1 MGECYDECIS
11 CEQQKLWSVLP
22 ALFWASNV
30 TSNLQ
35 PLTAFYLG
43 HLPKTLQA
51 DHLFG
56 EGDVRCAERNLS
68 SLITLLPLS
77 ETGSAKASTEPKKI
91 LLRN

>member
-35 PLTAFYLG
+35 PLTAFHLG
-43 HLPKTLQA
+43 HLSKILKA
-51 DHLFG
+51 DNLFG
-56 EGDVRCAERNLS
+56 EVVRCAERHLS
-68 SLITLLPLS
+68 SLITFLPLS
-77 ETGSAKASTEPKKI
+77 EPESVKASTELKKI
-91 LLRN
+91 LLRH